1 MVHFHHKWARNIW
14 TVTALTLVSP
24 ASPLLKLHKC
34 CHWANEPDSL
44 SNQFVSVTNQCFSNI
59 LGRFT
64 EQSLCFH
71 RNEKL
76 YFLDFEKKKKLKSVS
91 TLPQLCVS
99 WTGSYRFWLSLL
111 GSMCWEVCAAFS
123 WLCKT
128 DPSGRVHAIFKVQR
142 HQSCPAGE
150 ADDASL
156 NRSSW
161 LILQQPPSHLPPPN
175 FIHRNKTTNWLY
187 DSCRKCD
194 RLQVY

>member
-1 MVHFHHKWARNIW
+1 M
-14 TVTALTLVSP
+14 
-24 ASPLLKLHKC
+24 
-34 CHWANEPDSL
+34 
-44 SNQFVSVTNQCFSNI
+44 
-59 LGRFT
+59 
-64 EQSLCFH
+64 
-71 RNEKL
+71 
-76 YFLDFEKKKKLKSVS
+76 S

-161 LILQQPPSHLPPPN
+161 LILQQPPSHLPPPPILFTETKQQTDCTTLAEN
-175 FIHRNKTTNWLY
+175 VIDCKYTSQEKLRINCFDIQSTAPSAYFLTWFQNSTTYLRFWWMSESRQEKTTTNKPTNK
-187 DSCRKCD
+187 R
-194 RLQVY
+194 